1 MLNHDFGE
9 FEFSSSAYFCLFTAQ
24 ALGREENQG
33 DSIIKPHIRQVNARI
48 QIDSS
53 VVEDNYRRLHRIGRE
68 IEVLKSNDRTTHN
81 LKIQTRVIRK
91 VVDDKR
97 KFLPSR
103 VMRA

>member
-1 MLNHDFGE
+1 MILAGLSLALALIFVW
-9 FEFSSSAYFCLFTAQ
+9 FTAQ

-33 DSIIKPHIRQVNARI
+33 DSIVKLHIRQVNARI

-53 VVEDNYRRLHRIGRE
+53 VVEDNDRRLHRIGRE
-68 IEVLKSNDRTTHN
+68 IEVLKSNDRTAHN
-81 LKIQTRVIRK
+81 LKTQTRVIRK